1 MGGSIEAEKTSKVEF
16 QLFLG
21 SIPLG
26 RPLKAA
32 ASFLRTWLGC
42 SYHPSGRRERAAGAS
57 VPRDAR
63 TPRASGKVKRGN

>member
-26 RPLKAA
+26 SSLKAA
-32 ASFLRTWLGC
+32 DFLSENLARLFISSKWKAREGC
-42 SYHPSGRRERAAGAS
+42 GGLRPPGREDPQG
-57 VPRDAR
+57 
-63 TPRASGKVKRGN
+63 